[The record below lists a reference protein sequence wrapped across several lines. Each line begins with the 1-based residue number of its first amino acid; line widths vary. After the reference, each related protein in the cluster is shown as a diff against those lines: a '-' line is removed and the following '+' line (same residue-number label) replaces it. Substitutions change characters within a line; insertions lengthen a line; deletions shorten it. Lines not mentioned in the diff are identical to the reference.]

1 MRLALV
7 VFLFLLLLPGLAY
20 LDYREFSGT
29 EHFIGPHS
37 LTPSTPTRLSY
48 VDFYF
53 PSKALAEI
61 TCTSGSGEVYI
72 VDSLKKE
79 PLANFSFVGMFS
91 AEFVVPHEGNY
102 AVVYNG
108 SGETQCLI
116 RFKRPYPTRR
126 VQDAYL
132 LTGIF
137 GSILFAVLR
146 RGRR

>member
-7 VFLFLLLLPGLAY
+7 ISLFLMLLPGLAY
-20 LDYREFSGT
+20 LNYREFSED

-37 LTPSTPTRLSY
+37 LTPSTSTSLNY
-48 VDFYF
+48 IDFYF

-61 TCTSGSGEVYI
+61 TCTSGSGEIYI
-72 VDSLKKE
+72 ADSLKKE
-79 PLANFSFVGMFS
+79 PLVNFSFIGTLS

-102 AVVYNG
+102 VVFYKG

-116 RFKRPYPTRR
+116 RFKRPYPTRK

-132 LTGIF
+132 IAGIF
-137 GSILFAVLR
+137 GSFLFAILW
-146 RGRR
+146 RGKR